1 MTALVVCLVHIAVS
15 PPVTA
20 QVTPEPL
27 REQLLNGLR
36 LLMWPRPSDPD
47 VLIKLRIHS
56 GAAFDISG
64 KAGEMALLGDLL
76 FPDPAT
82 REYFT
87 DEMAGRLDVDTTYD
101 SITVTMQGRASDFD
115 RMVEILRNALL
126 QTQLTPDN
134 VTKIRDGRMKI
145 AKETAVSPAILA
157 DRAIAARLFGE
168 FPYGRPQHGSAES
181 IARVDRADL
190 MLARERF
197 LNPNNA
203 TLAVAGNFQRKDA
216 IRTLRQLLGSWRK
229 SELVAPSTFRQP
241 DPPDV
246 RTLLINAPADKN
258 AEIRLA
264 VRGLSR
270 SDQDLAAANILAIV
284 ARKRWEK
291 LVPEL
296 TRTQAFARHEAHFL
310 PGMFVMGA
318 SVHNSMASKAL
329 ETSRNVLNS
338 LIDSAVSP
346 VDLQAAKT
354 ELEASFTQGLAK
366 PDGIAQAWLD
376 LDTFGLPPINEQI
389 ISLNRLSPAD
399 LQRVA
404 ARLFRNTAITSVLA
418 GNSDQLKA
426 ALGNNTKVELIGVI
440 EDSQSDNSKTKPS
453 AKPSPS
459 IKPD

>member
-15 PPVTA
+15 PRVTA
-20 QVTPEPL
+20 QVTAEPL

-36 LLMWPRPSDPD
+36 LMMWPRPSDPD
-47 VLIKLRIHS
+47 VLFKLRIHS

-168 FPYGRPQHGSAES
+168 FPYGRPQHGSPES
-181 IARVDRADL
+181 LARVDRADL

-329 ETSRNVLNS
+329 ETGRNVLNS

-389 ISLNRLSPAD
+389 MSLNRLSPAD

-440 EDSQSDNSKTKPS
+440 EDSQSDNSKTKSS